1 MNARASS
8 EKICLSQKSDGSEVQ
23 KNESLYLHRWKW
35 ENACTGNIKWNI
47 KMFDWI
53 KFSYIL
59 WSELFRKLCFQSV
72 CCFFQFAFI
81 FLVLTCFITHTP
93 DWNLQME
100 VNCKIT
106 FQKLYS
112 LIKYIYLL
120 LHCMY
125 MYMYLVYLT
134 FQTMNPKPE
143 LGVQHKQIQLIN
155 INKETFL
162 IVIVKMI
169 MLVSRDF
176 F

>member
-1 MNARASS
+1 
-8 EKICLSQKSDGSEVQ
+8 
-23 KNESLYLHRWKW
+23 
-35 ENACTGNIKWNI
+35 
-47 KMFDWI
+47 
-53 KFSYIL
+53 
-59 WSELFRKLCFQSV
+59 
-72 CCFFQFAFI
+72 
-81 FLVLTCFITHTP
+81 
-93 DWNLQME
+93 
-100 VNCKIT
+100 
-106 FQKLYS
+106 
-112 LIKYIYLL
+112 
-120 LHCMY
+120 MY